1 MSLIIC
7 LISGVF
13 WSVFDLTR
21 KISLK
26 KIDSF
31 SLIILIY
38 ISQLFFFFIWILNNK
53 ISINFENYFFPGL
66 ILILISVLSAFLFL
80 ESLKISEISKTIPLL
95 SFTPIFS
102 AILSNILLDEE
113 LKSFQFLGIFLITY
127 GTMVLYSKSLKII
140 DIFYSLILL
149 KKNKGANYMFIVAFI
164 WSLTPILDKICLKYS
179 TINIHGFLQALGVL
193 FIILMLTKGK
203 IFNKRKIILK
213 NYKFLSFTVIIGFIA
228 TITQFFAISL
238 TFVSIMESI
247 KRGVGQTLSVFFGN
261 FFFNEVIS
269 IQKLFGVALITFGVF
284 IIIK

>member
-203 IFNKRKIILK
+203 IFKKRKIILK